1 MTLFPK
7 STLLSEKYNELPS
20 DPKDLIADS
29 LMANSPEVTLEDF
42 MNNRPDKAYEK
53 YAVSTGADLETE
65 YKAKPISRIKI
76 IPEQFEMFM
85 KDNMEHCEKKYYEKT
100 YQAGV
105 NELTLNLPLRCGYNH
120 RNTCEYN
127 WGEYG
132 DTQKRLK
139 LLLGGKETI
148 EDELGFDYNTASVR
162 LLAYLPGQILPWH
175 FDNMGN
181 WFKKN
186 QGLNPNLD
194 TMTCDLGDIKR
205 YFIAITDWDWGHVL
219 QIANSYFPRWKSG
232 EVYDIPKGVYHLSA
246 NIGIRLKLTA
256 SITGVVKEEN
266 KTPPMLSFLR

>member
-42 MNNRPDKAYEK
+42 MNNRPDKEYEN

-186 QGLNPNLD
+186 QGLNPNID

-205 YFIAITDWDWGHVL
+205 YFIAITDWHWGHVL
-219 QIANSYFPRWKSG
+219 QVANSYFPKWKSG

-256 SITGVVKEEN
+256 SITGVVKKEN

>member
-42 MNNRPDKAYEK
+42 MNNRPDKEYEK

-148 EDELGFDYNTASVR
+148 EDELGFNYNTASVR

-186 QGLNPNLD
+186 QGLNPNID

-205 YFIAITDWDWGHVL
+205 YFIAITDWHWGHVL
-219 QIANSYFPRWKSG
+219 QVANSYFPKWKSG

>member
-1 MTLFPK
+1 MALFPK
-7 STLLSEKYNELPS
+7 STLLSKKYNDLPG
-20 DPKDLIADS
+20 DPKELVANS
-29 LMANSPEVTLEDF
+29 VMANSPEVTLEDF
-42 MNNRPDKAYEK
+42 MNNRPDKEYET

-132 DTQKRLK
+132 DTQKKLK

-148 EDELGFDYNTASVR
+148 EDELGFDYDTASVR

-186 QGLNPNLD
+186 QGLNPNID
-194 TMTCDLGDIKR
+194 NMTCDLGDIKR
-205 YFIAITDWDWGHVL
+205 YFIAITEWHWGHVL

-256 SITGVVKEEN
+256 SITGVVKERN
-266 KTPPMLSFLR
+266 KTPPILSFLR

>member
-205 YFIAITDWDWGHVL
+205 YFIAITDWHWGHVL
-219 QIANSYFPRWKSG
+219 QIANSYFPKWKSG

>member
-205 YFIAITDWDWGHVL
+205 YFIAITDWHWGHVL
-219 QIANSYFPRWKSG
+219 QIANSYFPKWKSG

-256 SITGVVKEEN
+256 SITGVVKEKN
-266 KTPPMLSFLR
+266 KTPPV

>member
-1 MTLFPK
+1 MALFPK
-7 STLLSEKYNELPS
+7 STLLGEKYKDLPN
-20 DPKDLIADS
+20 DPKDLITNS
-29 LMANSPEVTLEDF
+29 VMANSPEVTLEDF
-42 MNNRPDKAYEK
+42 IKSRPDKEYEN

-76 IPEQFEMFM
+76 ISEQFEMFI
-85 KDNMEHCEKKYYEKT
+85 KDNMEYCEKKYYEKT

-132 DTQKRLK
+132 DTQKKLK

-148 EDELGFDYNTASVR
+148 EDDLGFDYDTASVR
-162 LLAYLPGQILPWH
+162 LLAYLPGQVLPWH

-186 QGLNPNLD
+186 QGLNPNID
-194 TMTCDLGDIKR
+194 NMTCDLGDIKR
-205 YFIAITDWDWGHVL
+205 YFIAITDWHWGHIL
-219 QIANSYFPRWKSG
+219 QIANSYFPKWKSG

-256 SITGVVKEEN
+256 SITGVVKGTN
-266 KTPPMLSFLR
+266 KTPTILSFLR

>member
-1 MTLFPK
+1 MALFPK
-7 STLLSEKYNELPS
+7 STLLSKKYNDLPGVPKELVANS
-20 DPKDLIADS
+20 V
-29 LMANSPEVTLEDF
+29 MANSPEVTLEDF
-42 MNNRPDKAYEK
+42 MNNRPDKEYET

-132 DTQKRLK
+132 DTQKKLK

-148 EDELGFDYNTASVR
+148 EDELGFDYDTASVR

-186 QGLNPNLD
+186 QGLNPNID
-194 TMTCDLGDIKR
+194 NMTCDLGDIKR
-205 YFIAITDWDWGHVL
+205 YFIAITEWHWGHVL

-256 SITGVVKEEN
+256 SITGVVKERN
-266 KTPPMLSFLR
+266 KTPPILSFLR